1 MYMRILITDYGKYI
15 PYGSSYY
22 ESLEFFNFLKNKG
35 EDVDILKKFLVSPVE
50 GSIDEG
56 QALIRKYDYIVS
68 YSPFDFDFI
77 IKYIKTTKVIP
88 GIIFIDLFNFA
99 NTIESKLS
107 LFSKER
113 LLFKKFVKI
122 LPYVERY
129 VVVSEVQEDSVHRN
143 IYGIDT
149 IYTIP
154 YAKERYFIKSDK
166 IFRDK
171 FVFTGR
177 LNKAINNIDILLK
190 AVNYIVKETDFLESH
205 NLLCI
210 LTNTD
215 DAEEVKNKIERMN
228 LSEYFIFVPPIK
240 NYQELLASLG
250 FAVVLP
256 AKDIRISNVIET
268 MATGLPILM
277 PDKENNVK
285 IRSFSGG
292 IKENIVEDGRNGLV
306 YEDNDYKE
314 LAEKIMLMISLNEQ
328 TYMEM
333 RHYASTYA
341 SYFSSKYEYQKIYDA
356 MKEIYSEK
364 TKDIQKNEFSKL

>member
-1 MYMRILITDYGKYI
+1 MRILITDYGKYI

-177 LNKAINNIDILLK
+177 LNKSINNIDILLK

-215 DAEEVKNKIERMN
+215 NAEEVKNKIERMN

-364 TKDIQKNEFSKL
+364 TRDIQKNEFSKL